1 MIEFINQENEDPGM
15 DLAEKKP
22 ITDDAAIKIIKQLSR
37 MDQGIAITKLDI
49 HKRNLGLKDL
59 QEIAGLFIRPI

>member
-22 ITDDAAIKIIKQLSR
+22 ITDDAAIKIIKQPDS
-37 MDQGIAITKLDI
+37 MDKGRTIAKLDLN
-49 HKRNLGLKDL
+49 KRNLCLKDL
-59 QEIAGLFIRPI
+59 QEIAGLAIRPI